1 MMKSDV
7 CVQVPEQQVLRG
19 EFKAVGLKA
28 LWAKVRK
35 VVWLWYQRD
44 RQRHELAR
52 LSPAMLKDIGLSR
65 SDALQEYAKPFWK
78 E

>member
-1 MMKSDV
+1 MKSEV
-7 CVQVPEQQVLRG
+7 LVQIPEQQGVSRS
-19 EFKAVGLKA
+19 FKVAGLKVF
-28 LWAKVRK
+28 WAKLSK
-35 VVWLWYQRD
+35 VVRLWYQRD

-65 SDALQEYAKPFWK
+65 SDALEEYAKPFWK